1 MKLFHLKKCNV
12 TISFIMFDIDNLIS
26 SFVCKSFDGVA
37 SSKTAKRQEFQSILI
52 SRVCSLFAIKIKSKG
67 IQWIRSR
74 ECDTIDD
81 I

>member
-1 MKLFHLKKCNV
+1 MELLPARQLNV
-12 TISFIMFDIDNLIS
+12 KN
-26 SFVCKSFDGVA
+26 
-37 SSKTAKRQEFQSILI
+37 SKVYLI

-67 IQWIRSR
+67 IQWIGSR